1 MKINQ
6 RKRNGVIMPIKV
18 FHTRTRKKEVFQ
30 PLQEGKVGIYVCGI
44 TAYDVC
50 HIGHARAAVVF
61 DVVVRHLRS
70 RGYQVTYVK
79 NFTDIDDK
87 IILRAQKEGVNF
99 SEISER
105 FINLHNEDMTA
116 LGVETPSITPK
127 ATEHMDDMIS
137 LIKILMEKG
146 YAYAVDGDVY
156 FAVNN
161 FPQYGRLSGRN
172 LDEMQAGARVDV
184 NDRKKNPM
192 DFALWKASKEGEPFW
207 DSPWGPGRP
216 GWHIEC
222 SAMSRRYLGETFDIH
237 GGGEDLIFPHHEN
250 EIAQSQAA
258 SGKPLANYWMHNGFV
273 KVDSEKMSKS
283 LGNIFPIREIL
294 KNYHPEVLR
303 LFMLQSHY
311 RSPVDYSTSSLNEAR
326 TGLIRCYSTLQQLK
340 EILEASTGNEMQS
353 VKNKSQVKQEEYVNR
368 LNELMEKFD
377 TALDD
382 DFNTA
387 QALGYVFDAVRLFNN
402 FVAGGKNI
410 IAAGQSAVLPEA
422 KKAFGHFGAVL
433 GIFQDDPDHFFQI
446 DKEMETRKRGLD
458 VAEIENL
465 IKDRQA
471 ARNAREWTR
480 ADEIRGKL
488 ASLNV
493 VLKDSKDKTIWSIE

>member
-1 MKINQ
+1 
-6 RKRNGVIMPIKV
+6 MPIKI
-18 FHTRTRKKEVFQ
+18 FHTRTRKKEIFQ

-105 FINLHNEDMTA
+105 FIKLHNEDMTA

-137 LIKILMEKG
+137 LINVLMEKG

-156 FAVNN
+156 FEVNK
-161 FPQYGRLSGRN
+161 FSLYGSLSGRN

-184 NDRKKNPM
+184 NDRKRNPM

-258 SGKPLANYWMHNGFV
+258 SGQPPANYWMHNGFV
-273 KVDSEKMSKS
+273 KVNSEKMSKS
-283 LGNIFPIREIL
+283 LGNIFPIRDIL

-311 RSPVDYSTSSLNEAR
+311 RSPVDYSISSLNEAR
-326 TGLIRCYSTLQQLK
+326 TGLIRCYSTLRQLK
-340 EILEASTGNEMQS
+340 EIAEAAADGAPAQA
-353 VKNKSQVKQEEYVNR
+353 KNKSQVKQEEYINR
-368 LNELMEKFD
+368 LGELTEKFD
-377 TALDD
+377 AALDD

-387 QALGYVFDAVRLFNN
+387 QALGHVFEAVRLVNN
-402 FVAGGKNI
+402 FLLAEKNI
-410 IAAGQSAVLPEA
+410 IAAAESAVLPEA
-422 KKAFGHFGAVL
+422 KKAFEHFGAVL
-433 GIFQDDPDHFFQI
+433 GIFQDDPGHFFQT
-446 DKEMETRKRGLD
+446 DKEMEVRKRGLD
-458 VAEIENL
+458 VAEIESL
-465 IKDRQA
+465 INERQV
-471 ARNAREWTR
+471 ARAAREWAR
-480 ADEIRGKL
+480 ADEIRAKL
-488 ASLNV
+488 AGLNV
-493 VLKDSKDKTIWSIE
+493 VLKDSKDKTTWSIE

>member
-1 MKINQ
+1 
-6 RKRNGVIMPIKV
+6 MPIKI
-18 FHTRTRKKEVFQ
+18 FHTASRKKEIFQ
-30 PLQEGKVGIYVCGI
+30 PIQEGKIGIYVCGI

-70 RGYQVTYVK
+70 RGYQVNYVK

-87 IILRAQKEGVNF
+87 IILRAQKEGVSF
-99 SEISER
+99 SEIAER
-105 FINLHNEDMTA
+105 FIELHNEDMAA
-116 LGVETPSITPK
+116 LSVETPSITPK
-127 ATEHMDDMIS
+127 ATEHMADMIA
-137 LIKILMEKG
+137 LINILMEKG

-172 LDEMQAGARVDV
+172 LDEMQAGARVDI
-184 NDRKKNPM
+184 NDKKKNPM

-207 DSPWGPGRP
+207 DSPWGKGRP

-258 SGKPLANYWMHNGFV
+258 SGKPPANYWMHNGFV
-273 KVDSEKMSKS
+273 KINSEKMSKS

-294 KNYHPEVLR
+294 KSYHPEVLR

-311 RSPVDYSTSSLNEAR
+311 RSPVDYSESSLNESRA
-326 TGLIRCYSTLQQLK
+326 GLIRCYTTLLQLK
-340 EILEASTGNEMQS
+340 EVMEMPADKMPQGG
-353 VKNKSQVKQEEYVNR
+353 KKSQSGEKDYIGN
-368 LNELMEKFD
+368 LNELTEKFD
-377 TALDD
+377 AALDD

-387 QALGYVFDAVRLFNN
+387 QALGYVFDAVRLVNN
-402 FVAGGKNI
+402 FVTEKNKI
-410 IAAGQSAVLPEA
+410 TEEKSAILQEA
-422 KKAFGHFGAVL
+422 KKTFNHFGAVL
-433 GIFQDDPDHFFQI
+433 GILQDDPDSFFQT
-446 DKEMETRKRGLD
+446 DKQMELRKRGLN
-458 VAEIENL
+458 AEEIESL
-465 IKDRQA
+465 IRDRQT
-471 ARNAREWTR
+471 ARAAREWAK
-480 ADEIRGKL
+480 ADEIRNKL
-488 ASLNV
+488 AELHI
-493 VLKDSKDKTIWSIE
+493 VLKDSKDKTTWSIE

>member
-1 MKINQ
+1 
-6 RKRNGVIMPIKV
+6 MPIKI
-18 FHTRTRKKEVFQ
+18 FHTATRKKEVFQ
-30 PLQEGKVGIYVCGI
+30 PVQEGKVGIYVCGI

-87 IILRAQKEGVNF
+87 IIIRAQREGVKF

-105 FINLHNEDMTA
+105 FISLHNEDMAA
-116 LGVETPSITPK
+116 LGVGHPTITPK

-137 LIKILMEKG
+137 LISVLMEKG
-146 YAYAVDGDVY
+146 FAYAVDGDVY

-161 FPQYGRLSGRN
+161 FSQYGGLSGRN

-184 NDRKKNPM
+184 NDKKKNPM

-207 DSPWGPGRP
+207 ESPWGKGRP

-258 SGKPLANYWMHNGFV
+258 TGKPPANYWMHNGFV
-273 KVDSEKMSKS
+273 KINSEKMSKS

-294 KNYHPEVLR
+294 KNFHPEVLR

-311 RSPVDYSTSSLNEAR
+311 RSPVDYSTESLNESR
-326 TGLIRCYSTLQQLK
+326 SGLIRCYTALRQLK
-340 EILEASTGNEMQS
+340 EIPETSADSAMTP
-353 VKNKSQVKQEEYVNR
+353 VNDKFLSR
-368 LNELMEKFD
+368 EKDYIGRINELIEKFD
-377 TALDD
+377 AALDD

-387 QALGYVFDAVRLFNN
+387 QALGYVFDAVRLVNN
-402 FVAGGKNI
+402 FVAAERKM
-410 IAAGQSAVLPEA
+410 IAAGKSAVLREA
-422 KKAFGHFGAVL
+422 ENAFEHFGAVL
-433 GIFQDDPDHFFQI
+433 GILQDEPDHFFQT
-446 DKEMETRKRGLD
+446 DKEMESGKRGLD
-458 VAEIENL
+458 VAEVEKL
-465 IKDRQA
+465 IKDRQE
-471 ARNAREWTR
+471 ARIAKDWAR
-480 ADEIRGKL
+480 ADEIRNKL
-488 ASLNV
+488 AQLHIVLRDSL
-493 VLKDSKDKTIWSIE
+493 DKTTWSIE

>member
-1 MKINQ
+1 
-6 RKRNGVIMPIKV
+6 MPIKI
-18 FHTRTRKKEVFQ
+18 FNTRTRKKEIFQ
-30 PLQEGKVGIYVCGI
+30 PLREGEVGIYVCGI

-70 RGYQVTYVK
+70 RGYKVTYVK

-87 IILRAQKEGVNF
+87 IITRANKEGVIF

-105 FINLHNEDMTA
+105 FISLHNEDMAA
-116 LGVETPSITPK
+116 LDVETPTITPK
-127 ATEHMDDMIS
+127 ATEHIDDMIN
-137 LIKILMEKG
+137 LINILMEKG
-146 YAYAVDGDVY
+146 FAYAVDGDVY

-161 FPQYGRLSGRN
+161 FHQYGGLSGRN
-172 LDEMQAGARVDV
+172 PDEMLAGARVDV
-184 NDRKKNPM
+184 NDKKKNPM

-207 DSPWGPGRP
+207 ESPWGKGRP

-258 SGKPLANYWMHNGFV
+258 TGKPLANYWMHNGFV

-283 LGNIFPIREIL
+283 LGNIFPIKEIL

-303 LFMLQSHY
+303 LFMLQGHY

-326 TGLIRCYSTLQQLK
+326 SGLIRCYTTLQQLK
-340 EILEASTGNEMQS
+340 EIPEILTNDPAISASNES
-353 VKNKSQVKQEEYVNR
+353 LTRGKDYIYK

-377 TALDD
+377 AALDD

-387 QALGYVFDAVRLFNN
+387 QGLGYVFEAVRLVNN
-402 FVAGGKNI
+402 
-410 IAAGQSAVLPEA
+410 IAAERKMMAVSKATVLHEA
-422 KKAFGHFGAVL
+422 KKAFDHFDAVL
-433 GIFQDDPDHFFQI
+433 GIFQDDPGHFFQT
-446 DKEMETRKRGLD
+446 DKEIESRKRGLN
-458 VAEIENL
+458 VEEIESL
-465 IKDRQA
+465 IA
-471 ARNAREWTR
+471 ARQKARIDKDWAK
-480 ADEIRGKL
+480 ADEIRNKL
-488 ASLNV
+488 AGLHI
-493 VLKDSKDKTIWSIE
+493 VLKDSQDNTTWSIE